1 MLFASILMPNYLN
14 IFISWCFQTVLLE
27 KTLQSPLDCKEIK
40 PVNPKGSQPWIF
52 IGRTDAEAEAPIL
65 WPCDVQSWLTG
76 KDPDAGKD
84 WRQIEK
90 KVAEHEMVR
99 WHYQCNGHE
108 SEQTQCILLSSPKG
122 QGSSGSHVSVWS
134 AFADLVCRLQD
145 HSFLAHGVCCLV
157 GETGLEACA
166 GFLVEG
172 AGSCPLVV
180 RAASWP
186 SGE

>member
-1 MLFASILMPNYLN
+1 M
-14 IFISWCFQTVLLE
+14 
-27 KTLQSPLDCKEIK
+27 
-40 PVNPKGSQPWIF
+40 
-52 IGRTDAEAEAPIL
+52 
-65 WPCDVQSWLTG
+65 
-76 KDPDAGKD
+76 
-84 WRQIEK
+84 
-90 KVAEHEMVR
+90 AEHEMVR

-108 SEQTQCILLSSPKG
+108 SEQTQCIPLSSPKG

-166 GFLVEG
+166 GFLVER

-180 RAASWP
+180 RAAS
-186 SGE
+186 